1 MASEKILNQKKEEV
15 SKLATE
21 MKEAKLILLTDYRG
35 ITVEGDTELRKNLR
49 NANANAR
56 VIKNNITRRALAEAG
71 IEGLE
76 DKLVGPTAVI
86 LSNEDYLEPS
96 KVIYNFTKSND
107 FYKDLISEIKTF
119 VSTSKMATTH
129 LIAISRWNSNFENE
143 DLQYKCKSLATIY
156 NYFKLENNAVSVTSV
171 DNLNSFLSNEEKY
184 SVEHFVIN
192 KSGTIKYLDDKDE
205 YPLPENTRQYG
216 TYIFNFI
223 FIPRKLNGVVL
234 GNYSLQRK
242 LKILNEDNN
251 LNDIDCEY
259 SKMIISTL
267 DGMFNGAIDVKTL
280 NEQEAEELDKYWI
293 VTFKREY
300 LKFTAAVIDE
310 IVKRFQENIK

>member
-107 FYKDLISEIKTF
+107 FYKIKGGVIDGKVMTAEEIITLAKLPSRETLLSMLAGALLSNISKVAVALNEVKKQKEEAGEKVT
-119 VSTSKMATTH
+119 VSVPAEEPV
-129 LIAISRWNSNFENE
+129 AE
-143 DLQYKCKSLATIY
+143 A
-156 NYFKLENNAVSVTSV
+156 NNA
-171 DNLNSFLSNEEKY
+171 EE
-184 SVEHFVIN
+184 
-192 KSGTIKYLDDKDE
+192 
-205 YPLPENTRQYG
+205 
-216 TYIFNFI
+216 
-223 FIPRKLNGVVL
+223 
-234 GNYSLQRK
+234 
-242 LKILNEDNN
+242 
-251 LNDIDCEY
+251 
-259 SKMIISTL
+259 
-267 DGMFNGAIDVKTL
+267 AKT
-280 NEQEAEELDKYWI
+280 EEPAQAE
-293 VTFKREY
+293 
-300 LKFTAAVIDE
+300 
-310 IVKRFQENIK
+310 